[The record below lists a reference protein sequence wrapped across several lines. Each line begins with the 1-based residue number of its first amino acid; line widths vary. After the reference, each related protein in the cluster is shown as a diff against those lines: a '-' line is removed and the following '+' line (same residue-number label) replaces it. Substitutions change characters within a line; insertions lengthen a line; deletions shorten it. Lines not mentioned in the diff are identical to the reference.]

1 MGAGMTFNIEDDKM
15 KTGVIG
21 LGAMGAGMANNFHKA
36 GVLHAVWNRTT
47 SKAEE
52 VAARTSAIHCDSPE
66 HLARECELIIICVS
80 RDEDVMA
87 MVEKIASSVNTGT
100 IVADTS
106 TVSSDTAKQAAEVL
120 KNSGAEFLDCPVS
133 GGSEGAVNGT
143 LAMMVG
149 GDEKV
154 LERARGSLDAIT
166 KSIVHIGPTGAGQAC
181 KAVNQIIC
189 AGLYETVAEALAFG
203 LAAGLDME
211 KVVQVVSGGAASNWV
226 LDNRSSFMLNN
237 SYPPGF
243 KVNLHL
249 KDLKICRQ
257 MADKLGVPD
266 MRITEQAMEDY
277 QALIK
282 EGYGEEDV
290 SCVFRLK
297 HRDAE
302 DDTD

>member
-1 MGAGMTFNIEDDKM
+1 M

-21 LGAMGAGMANNFHKA
+21 LGAMGTGMANNFHRA
-36 GVLHAVWNRTT
+36 GLLHAVWNRTK

-52 VAARTSAIHCDSPE
+52 IAGQTNAMLCDSPAQ
-66 HLARECELIIICVS
+66 LAGECELIIVCVS
-80 RDEDVMA
+80 RDEDVMEMIEQVA
-87 MVEKIASSVNTGT
+87 VEVNAGA

-106 TVSSDTAKQAAEVL
+106 TVSSDTAKQAAL
-120 KNSGAEFLDCPVS
+120 MLQDAGAHFLDCPVS

-149 GDEKV
+149 GDASV
-154 LERARGSLDAIT
+154 LEQARSSLDAIT
-166 KSIVHIGPTGAGQAC
+166 KSIVHIGPTGSGQAC

-203 LAAGLDME
+203 KAAGLDMD

-237 SYPPGF
+237 NYPPGF

-249 KDLKICRQ
+249 KDLNICQQ
-257 MADKLGVPD
+257 MA
-266 MRITEQAMEDY
+266 QAMGMDY
-277 QALIK
+277 MPIIEQTMGDYAELIEK
-282 EGYGEEDV
+282 GYGEEDV
-290 SCVFRLK
+290 SSVFRLK
-297 HRDAE
+297 QKGE
-302 DDTD
+302 

>member
-1 MGAGMTFNIEDDKM
+1 M

-21 LGAMGAGMANNFHKA
+21 LGAMGTGMANNFHRA
-36 GVLHAVWNRTT
+36 GLLHAVWNRTK

-52 VAARTSAIHCDSPE
+52 IAGQTNAMLCDSPAQ
-66 HLARECELIIICVS
+66 LAGECELIIVCVS
-80 RDEDVMA
+80 RDEDVMEMIEQVA
-87 MVEKIASSVNTGT
+87 VEVNAGA

-106 TVSSDTAKQAAEVL
+106 TVSSDTAKQAAL
-120 KNSGAEFLDCPVS
+120 MLQDAGAHFLDCPVS

-149 GDEKV
+149 GDASV
-154 LERARGSLDAIT
+154 LEQARSSLDAIT
-166 KSIVHIGPTGAGQAC
+166 KSIVHIGPTGSGQAC

-203 LAAGLDME
+203 KAAGLDMD

-249 KDLKICRQ
+249 KDLNICQQ
-257 MADKLGVPD
+257 MAQAMGMDYMP
-266 MRITEQAMEDY
+266 ITEQTMGDY
-277 QALIK
+277 AELI
-282 EGYGEEDV
+282 ERGYGEEDV
-290 SCVFRLK
+290 SSVFRLK
-297 HRDAE
+297 QKGE
-302 DDTD
+302 

>member
-1 MGAGMTFNIEDDKM
+1 M

-47 SKAEE
+47 SKAEDL
-52 VAARTSAIHCDSPE
+52 AAQTNALLCESPE
-66 HLARECELIIICVS
+66 QLAAECELIIVCVS
-80 RDEDVMA
+80 RDNDVIE
-87 MVEKIASSVNTGT
+87 MVERIASSIKTDT

-106 TVSSDTAKQAAEVL
+106 TVSSDTAKQAAAILE
-120 KNSGAEFLDCPVS
+120 KAGAQFLDCPVS

-154 LERARGSLDAIT
+154 LDRARGDLDAIT
-166 KSIVHIGPTGAGQAC
+166 KSIVHIGPTGSGQAC

-189 AGLYETVAEALAFG
+189 AGLYETVAEALSFG
-203 LAAGLDME
+203 MAAGLDME
-211 KVVQVVSGGAASNWV
+211 KVVKVVSGGAAANWV

-237 SYPPGF
+237 NYPPGF

-249 KDLKICRQ
+249 KDLNICQQ
-257 MADKLGVPD
+257 MAKD
-266 MRITEQAMEDY
+266 MGIENMPITEQTMRDY
-277 QALIK
+277 EKLI
-282 EGYGEEDV
+282 EQGFSEEDV
-290 SCVFRLK
+290 SSVFRLK
-297 HRDAE
+297 HN
-302 DDTD
+302 

>member
-1 MGAGMTFNIEDDKM
+1 M

-21 LGAMGAGMANNFHKA
+21 LGAMGAGMAMNFHKA
-36 GVLHAVWNRTT
+36 GHLHAVWNRTT
-47 SKAEE
+47 SKAESI
-52 VAARTSAIHCDSPE
+52 ADKTSALLCDSPE
-66 HLARECELIIICVS
+66 QLATECELIIVCVS
-80 RDEDVMA
+80 RDNDVIEMIERVA
-87 MVEKIASSVNTGT
+87 TTVNTDA
-100 IVADTS
+100 IVVDTS
-106 TVSSDTAKQAAEVL
+106 TVSSDTAIHAAAILE
-120 KNSGAEFLDCPVS
+120 KTGAHFLDCPVS

-149 GDEKV
+149 GDESI
-154 LERARGSLDAIT
+154 LDRARSNLDAIT
-166 KSIVHIGPTGAGQAC
+166 KSIVLIGPTGSGQAC

-203 LAAGLDME
+203 KAAGLDMD
-211 KVVQVVSGGAASNWV
+211 KVVNVVSAGAASNWV

-249 KDLKICRQ
+249 KDLNICQQ
-257 MADKLGVPD
+257 MARD
-266 MRITEQAMEDY
+266 MGMEYLPITEQTIGDY
-277 QALIK
+277 QKLID

-297 HRDAE
+297 HKPAQ
-302 DDTD
+302 